1 MLFEQEAMTRPIA
14 VTACVYQGWEAGYR
28 AGGARYVKA
37 LADELV
43 VSVEDLALHRSS
55 TGAAGKFN

>member
-1 MLFEQEAMTRPIA
+1 MTRPIA

-55 TGAAGKFN
+55 PGAAGKFN